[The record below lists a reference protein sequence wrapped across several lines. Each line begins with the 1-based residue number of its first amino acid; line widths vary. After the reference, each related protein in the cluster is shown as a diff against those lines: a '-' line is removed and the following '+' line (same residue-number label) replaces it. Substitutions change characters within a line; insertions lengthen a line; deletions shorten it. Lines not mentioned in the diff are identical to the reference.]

1 MITKLG
7 KELDSRKKKAL
18 IAGAA
23 TLPLLGLGGYAAL
36 RRRGLKVGNSPFKID
51 PELLKR
57 KGFNIFEPNTF
68 DYNKFDYSKFTPS
81 GLNI

>member
-18 IAGAA
+18 IAGAVA
-23 TLPLLGLGGYAAL
+23 LPVFGLGGYAAL
-36 RRRGLKVGNSPFKID
+36 RKLKGVNRSYKID

-57 KGFNIFEPNTF
+57 NGFTIFEPNTF
-68 DYNKFDYSKFTPS
+68 DYNKFDYNKFTPS
-81 GLNI
+81 VLNI